1 MSDEVRQARQEL
13 MRVGLLGDVRTD
25 GVVPDLIV
33 RSWRRSISISAE
45 GVNPAQRFTE
55 IDTDSILCRAA
66 DPVLD
71 RWQSISPTP
80 EPLLFLSD
88 RAGAIV
94 ARRANDSSARRRL
107 DNVHAA
113 EGFDY
118 SEESIGTNGLG
129 TAMVEK
135 RALLV
140 AGSQHYN
147 DALAE
152 LACAAAP
159 VCTPTGSVIGS
170 ISLARADRIGEP
182 ARCFR

>member
-1 MSDEVRQARQEL
+1 MI
-13 MRVGLLGDVRTD
+13 RTD

-33 RSWRRSISISAE
+33 RSWRRSISISAD
-45 GVNPAQRFTE
+45 GANPAQRFTE

-71 RWQSISPTP
+71 RWQAHLADTGTS
-80 EPLLFLSD
+80 LFLSD

-129 TAMVEK
+129 TAIVEK
-135 RALLV
+135 RRC
-140 AGSQHYN
+140 SSR
-147 DALAE
+147 
-152 LACAAAP
+152 AAS
-159 VCTPTGSVIGS
+159 TTTT
-170 ISLARADRIGEP
+170 R
-182 ARCFR
+182 

>member
-1 MSDEVRQARQEL
+1 MSDMSDEVRQARQEL

-33 RSWRRSISISAE
+33 RSWRRSISISAD
-45 GVNPAQRFTE
+45 GANPAQRFSE

-71 RWQSISPTP
+71 RLQVHVADTVSS
-80 EPLLFLSD
+80 LCLSH

-94 ARRANDSSARRRL
+94 ARRANDSTAGRRL

-113 EGFDY
+113 EAFNY

-129 TAMVEK
+129 T
-135 RALLV
+135 
-140 AGSQHYN
+140 
-147 DALAE
+147 
-152 LACAAAP
+152 
-159 VCTPTGSVIGS
+159 
-170 ISLARADRIGEP
+170 
-182 ARCFR
+182 